1 MDPMETT
8 PEGGAR
14 GDMAEGRHSD
24 LGMSLFIPYRYT
36 EDRMF
41 RAVQEAGFD
50 DWTLT
55 QCRVLQRISPGGSRL
70 TDLAEQAQMS
80 KQSAGVLVDQLVRM
94 GYVRRTPDPSDG
106 RARLIVL
113 EGRGERAIEVAMA
126 TLDEIHAEWREYLG
140 TRSFA
145 LLEDLLGQLREITD
159 PYAVQSRSD
168 DRAAGR

>member
-1 MDPMETT
+1 MDPMKTT
-8 PEGGAR
+8 TEDGAP
-14 GDMAEGRHSD
+14 GDDQTKARPSD

-55 QCRVLQRISPGGSRL
+55 QCRVLQRISPDGSRL
-70 TDLAEQAQMS
+70 TDLADQAQMS
-80 KQSAGVLVDQLVRM
+80 KQSAGVLVDQLARM
-94 GYVRRTPDPSDG
+94 GYVRRVPDPSDG

-113 EGRGERAIEVAMA
+113 EERGERAIEVAMA
-126 TLDEIHAEWREYLG
+126 TLDEIHAEWREHLG
-140 TRSFA
+140 TRRFT

-159 PYAVQSRSD
+159 PYAD
-168 DRAAGR
+168 